1 MGPLVGPI
9 TNGAQYGRTLRGSTT
24 WFHFGTYFVAEF
36 SQVQATIECQA
47 WVAWMPGDR
56 MVAPKFYSLRALIC
70 MNWHLKCRRQI
81 ARLSKVESIL
91 SITTFIAK
99 MITSKTEALQAGVL
113 FQGLGDSRSTFIAKT
128 FIAKPIPRK
137 TEALQAGSSLASPS

>member
-1 MGPLVGPI
+1 
-9 TNGAQYGRTLRGSTT
+9 
-24 WFHFGTYFVAEF
+24 
-36 SQVQATIECQA
+36 
-47 WVAWMPGDR
+47 